1 MACGSQFPR
10 PSSTRRPAPP
20 VIRACHGRDV
30 TQPPREI
37 GGGRV
42 VRFAGDHTWPAAEDP
57 AIGRH
62 STVLA
67 MALIDY
73 GGPEYY
79 ILQVDDQGR
88 QADAYFGHDLKE
100 ASETF
105 SDWID
110 EVRLAEIPL
119 D

>member
-1 MACGSQFPR
+1 
-10 PSSTRRPAPP
+10 
-20 VIRACHGRDV
+20 
-30 TQPPREI
+30 
-37 GGGRV
+37 
-42 VRFAGDHTWPAAEDP
+42 
-57 AIGRH
+57 
-62 STVLA
+62 